1 MNGPDPGKTER
12 FLHKNTDQL
21 LSSTDGA
28 AEKALPGKTRKKK
41 MNPEKELPENT
52 ENVQEET
59 KELGTEALENVAAA
73 GNPFQDVPRVPLKP
87 IDDKL
92 RKNG

>member
-1 MNGPDPGKTER
+1 
-12 FLHKNTDQL
+12 
-21 LSSTDGA
+21 
-28 AEKALPGKTRKKK
+28 

>member
-1 MNGPDPGKTER
+1 
-12 FLHKNTDQL
+12 
-21 LSSTDGA
+21 
-28 AEKALPGKTRKKK
+28 

-59 KELGTEALENVAAA
+59 KELGTEALEKVAAG
-73 GNPFQDVPRVPLKP
+73 GNPFQEVPRVPLQP